1 MITVNLVDCW
11 LVVELALGKYG
22 ASCDIMWEMAVHNEV
37 AKVMFLHV
45 TVCSQGQY
53 LGRYHS
59 PGPRY
64 TSPDQ
69 VHPPGTRY
77 TPWTKYTPWEQVH
90 TPGTRYTPGPGAHPP
105 EPGTTPGPD
114 TPLQTRYSPPR
125 DQVGPGATPL
135 GPGTSPG
142 PGTVPP
148 GPGTPPPQAPGTPPD
163 HVHPLDQVH
172 PPGPGN
178 APDQVHPPRRW
189 LMLRMVRILLDCILV
204 NVNKCSIYIIFQQID
219 NTFLK
224 KRFCNRIHNLSNI
237 HIYKEI
243 ECC

>member
-45 TVCSQGQY
+45 SVCSQGQY

-105 EPGTTPGPD
+105 EPGTPPGPD
-114 TPLQTRYSPPR
+114 TPLQTRYSPL
-125 DQVGPGATPL
+125 DQVL
-135 GPGTSPG
+135 
-142 PGTVPP
+142 PP
-148 GPGTPPPQAPGTPPD
+148 WDQ
-163 HVHPLDQVH
+163 VHPLDQVQSLQ
-172 PPGPGN
+172 
-178 APDQVHPPRRW
+178 DQVHPLPRHQVPP
-189 LMLRMVRILLDCILV
+189 LTM
-204 NVNKCSIYIIFQQID
+204 YIPWTRYTPQGQVTLQTRYTPQEMAD
-219 NTFLK
+219 AANGTHPTGLHS
-224 KRFCNRIHNLSNI
+224 C
-237 HIYKEI
+237 
-243 ECC
+243 EC